1 GPGALSRGVTTAA
14 ASRTSPGIITDHQIR
29 PCALLT
35 LLGQESEE
43 GQVLGFRAQRRVT
56 IARCRIGPA
65 REIPAVTTT
74 ARSLKISQNAA
85 CPPSR
90 PWLALRP
97 SCRISARRGA
107 VTVGERRS
115 CFLRAFSHK
124 SDEVAR

>member
-1 GPGALSRGVTTAA
+1 MTTAA

-29 PCALLT
+29 PWVLLT

-74 ARSLKISQNAA
+74 ARSLKISQNCCLPTVASMA
-85 CPPSR
+85 CSSTVLPYQR
-90 PWLALRP
+90 Q
-97 SCRISARRGA
+97 ARRSHRWRA
-107 VTVGERRS
+107 PVLLPARLLTQER
-115 CFLRAFSHK
+115 
-124 SDEVAR
+124 